1 MTPSPRPLPDP
12 YRDAEPTADALA
24 ARRAGDA
31 GRRLLLGLIASRA
44 PADVL
49 DRAAAD
55 LDAIAERLAPYAV
68 RSRYEGT
75 EGISVA
81 KGAIGNTRVVENH
94 LLLGLANPLAPPL
107 TTERFDDGTVR
118 ARATYDM
125 RYEGMP
131 GWVHGGAIA
140 LAFDLVLGLA
150 AGWVAQRPAM
160 TGTLTLKYRRPSK
173 LWTEL
178 VYEARAEPV
187 GTRTIRA
194 EGTLNGPDG
203 VCVEA
208 EGIWVKAKTEI
219 VPAVESGLE

>member
-1 MTPSPRPLPDP
+1 MTPTRAPLPDP
-12 YRDAEPTADALA
+12 NAGIEPTPDVVA

-31 GRRLLLGLIASRA
+31 GRRVLLGLIASQA
-44 PADVL
+44 PAEVL
-49 DRAAAD
+49 DGVAAD
-55 LDAIAERLAPYAV
+55 LDAIAARLAPHAV
-68 RSRYEGT
+68 RSRYDGT

-81 KGAIGNTRVVENH
+81 KGGIGNSRVVEHH
-94 LLLGLANPLAPPL
+94 LLLGRANPLAPPL
-107 TTERFDDGTVR
+107 TTQRFDDGTVQ
-118 ARATYDM
+118 ARATYDL

-150 AGWVAQRPAM
+150 SGWVAQRPAM
-160 TGTLTLKYRRPSK
+160 TGTLTLKYRQPSK

-178 VYEARAEPV
+178 VYEARAESV

-194 EGTLNGPDG
+194 EGTLAGPDG

-208 EGIWVKAKTEI
+208 EGIWVKATTDI
-219 VPAVESGLE
+219 VPAVEPGLE